1 MAAFLEFCHLVWR
14 AVLDE
19 DNLVAIDNA
28 LAWYHAERQIFQ
40 DEGIVDTFSLPRQHS
55 MVHYRHL
62 IQEFAAPNGLCS
74 SITESKHIK
83 AVKEPWRRSSRFEA
97 LRQMLI
103 INERLDKLA
112 VMCVYFR
119 VRGMLAGTWFDPPL
133 PINRPPSEEQH
144 RKDDE
149 DDDGSDVD
157 VPRHD
162 ILGEVTLA
170 KVPFPPKTYSR
181 NLHILARE
189 SGHPRLPE
197 LLRRFLYEQTTINP
211 THTPEDAPL
220 ELCPRYHGKVFTY
233 PSAVAEF
240 YAPSDLSG
248 IGADTGLPGF
258 RRMHVARALLFM
270 SVRYWDMVYPCALVN
285 WYSAVGTA
293 PDPDTGL
300 WVVTP
305 DVDYNNRLVESV
317 VHVDCL
323 LRGAHLIGKLNGNEF
338 IPRGMKHTDTLDIFP
353 SFFVNKYADH
363 HSHEIA
369 F

>member
-1 MAAFLEFCHLVWR
+1 MTCTNKPLV
-14 AVLDE
+14 
-19 DNLVAIDNA
+19 
-28 LAWYHAERQIFQ
+28 
-40 DEGIVDTFSLPRQHS
+40 
-55 MVHYRHL
+55 
-62 IQEFAAPNGLCS
+62 
-74 SITESKHIK
+74 
-83 AVKEPWRRSSRFEA
+83 
-97 LRQMLI
+97 
-103 INERLDKLA
+103 
-112 VMCVYFR
+112 
-119 VRGMLAGTWFDPPL
+119 
-133 PINRPPSEEQH
+133 
-144 RKDDE
+144 
-149 DDDGSDVD
+149 
-157 VPRHD
+157 
-162 ILGEVTLA
+162 
-170 KVPFPPKTYSR
+170 PPKTYSC

-211 THTPEDAPL
+211 THTPKDAPL

-248 IGADTGLPGF
+248 IGGMRREHIRATPRWRNGPACYDCVFAEADTGLPGF
-258 RRMHVARALLFM
+258 RGMHVARALLFM

-323 LRGAHLIGKLNGNEF
+323 LRGAHLIGKSNGNEF